1 MSTSRDQP
9 DYYETLGVQRAASD
23 ADIKKAYR
31 KLAMKWH
38 PDKNKENKGESS
50 KIFQEIGEAYDV
62 LSDKKN
68 RAIYDQYGYEGLRDG
83 IPSKNGNKPEGYCY
97 KQNGQEIFESFFGT
111 HNPFVDFGFGDTM
124 PFASRLKKQG
134 PRKPDPVTRDLEC
147 SLDELYNGCTKVVK
161 VTRKVI

>member
-1 MSTSRDQP
+1 MSSSRQP
-9 DYYETLGVQRAASD
+9 TDYYETLGVQRAASD
-23 ADIKKAYR
+23 AEIKKAYR

-38 PDKNKENKGESS
+38 PDKNKGNTTEAART
-50 KIFQEIGEAYDV
+50 FQDIGEAYDV

-68 RAIYDQYGYEGLRDG
+68 RAIYDQYGAEGLREGVPGPDG
-83 IPSKNGNKPEGYCY
+83 RKPEGYTY

-134 PRKPDPVTRDLEC
+134 PRKPDPVTRDLLC
-147 SLDELYNGCTKVVK
+147 SLEELYNGCTKVFK
-161 VTRKVI
+161 VTRK